1 MIFQLF
7 IDRTIPEIKFT
18 DEEDNLVQIHV
29 VPTVLKTQAEEPR
42 SWTPALDYMLELAEK
57 MGLDSSE
64 YAWEGVQ
71 SVIILLNA
79 GYALYQWWQRRRQ
92 VFPDPG
98 PMAL

>member
-1 MIFQLF
+1 
-7 IDRTIPEIKFT
+7 
-18 DEEDNLVQIHV
+18 
-29 VPTVLKTQAEEPR
+29 
-42 SWTPALDYMLELAEK
+42 MLELAEK

-64 YAWEGVQ
+64 YAWEGIQ